1 MNYAF
6 ITGASKGIGRAIA
19 IELAQR
25 KNNLLLTARSEDLLK
40 ALAADIQREYEV
52 TVQFKACDLTD
63 PEVPA
68 QLAEWCKSNEYDVN
82 ILVNN
87 AGFGLWGTFGELP
100 VEGQLEMMNLNMN
113 ALVALTHHFLPIL
126 SNSKPS
132 YIMNV
137 ASLASFLAIPHFSI
151 YAATKAFVLSFSR
164 SLRFDVA
171 KKGVAVSCLC
181 PGATES
187 EFLQRAGMEAVGD
200 KAKGVYM
207 SAETVAKIAVNGM
220 MRGKAEVVPGM
231 INNIATVGI
240 WAAPRILVETIAAW
254 IYRKR
259 TPY

>member
-40 ALAADIQREYEV
+40 VLAADIQREYEV

-68 QLAEWCKSNEYDVN
+68 QLAEWCKSNKYDVN

-87 AGFGLWGTFGELP
+87 AGFGLWGAFDELS

-132 YIMNV
+132 NIMNV

-151 YAATKAFVLSFSR
+151 YAATKIPIAMVNIQCIAKSR
-164 SLRFDVA
+164 LKLHGFPIEQAVA
-171 KKGVAVSCLC
+171 
-181 PGATES
+181 
-187 EFLQRAGMEAVGD
+187 EFHGQG
-200 KAKGVYM
+200 
-207 SAETVAKIAVNGM
+207 
-220 MRGKAEVVPGM
+220 
-231 INNIATVGI
+231 
-240 WAAPRILVETIAAW
+240 
-254 IYRKR
+254 
-259 TPY
+259 

>member
-68 QLAEWCKSNEYDVN
+68 ELAEWCQSNEYDVN
-82 ILVNN
+82 MLVNN

-126 SNSKPS
+126 SKSKPS

-187 EFLQRAGMEAVGD
+187 EFLQRAGMEAVGA

-220 MRGKAEVVPGM
+220 MRGKAEIVPGM

-259 TPY
+259 TPN

>member
-40 ALAADIQREYEV
+40 GLAADIQREYEV

-68 QLAEWCKSNEYDVN
+68 ELAEWCRSNEYDVN

-187 EFLQRAGMEAVGD
+187 EFLRRAGMEAVGV
-200 KAKGVYM
+200 KAKG
-207 SAETVAKIAVNGM
+207 E
-220 MRGKAEVVPGM
+220 
-231 INNIATVGI
+231 
-240 WAAPRILVETIAAW
+240 
-254 IYRKR
+254 
-259 TPY
+259 